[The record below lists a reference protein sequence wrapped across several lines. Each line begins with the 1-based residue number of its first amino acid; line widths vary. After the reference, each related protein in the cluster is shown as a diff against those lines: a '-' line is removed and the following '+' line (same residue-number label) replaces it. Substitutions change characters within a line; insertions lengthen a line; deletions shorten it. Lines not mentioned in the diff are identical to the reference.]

1 MITGDGQC
9 LAAFV
14 FGTTVGVLVQRSRWC
29 NTAALR
35 DAMLF
40 KSYRNTKALLVA
52 MMILTVGFTAM
63 ISFGNGNPMRF
74 DVGINQFIGLF
85 LFGIGMV
92 FAGACTV
99 SSWVKTGEGNIGA
112 LWALLFLI
120 VGLFLSSLIWSF
132 TFWPLAGQ
140 TMTGGPNAAGLQFG
154 WADALTLQRDTGVPA
169 IVFGI
174 IQAAA
179 FYALYRRILKRERAT
194 LQGEGDTA
202 FAAGPKPATPAVPA
216 LAIVATEEA
225 VGVLSPLPPL
235 GE

>member
-1 MITGDGQC
+1 MITTDGQC
-9 LAAFV
+9 LAAFI

-29 NTAALR
+29 NTSALR

-52 MMILTVGFTAM
+52 MIILTIGFTLM

-120 VGLFLSSLIWSF
+120 VGLFLSSLMWSF
-132 TFWPLAGQ
+132 SFWPLAGQ
-140 TMTGGPNAAGLQFG
+140 TMTGQPNATGLQFG
-154 WADALTLQRDTGVPA
+154 WADALTLQRDSGVPA
-169 IVFGI
+169 IFFGL
-174 IQAAA
+174 IQAGA
-179 FYALYRRILKRERAT
+179 FAGLYWLILRRERAT
-194 LQGEGDTA
+194 LDAERK
-202 FAAGPKPATPAVPA
+202 AAGHAHESVAVPQG
-216 LAIVATEEA
+216 LASKPTP
-225 VGVLSPLPPL
+225 SPVVPT
-235 GE
+235 

>member
-1 MITGDGQC
+1 MITVYGQC

-40 KSYRNTKALLVA
+40 KSYRNTKALLIA

-63 ISFGNGNPMRF
+63 ISIGNGNPMRF

-120 VGLFLSSLIWSF
+120 VGLFVSSLVWSF
-132 TFWPLAGQ
+132 SFWPLAGPS
-140 TMTGGPNAAGLQFG
+140 MTGQANAAALQLGF
-154 WADALTLQRDTGVPA
+154 ADALTLQRDTGVPA
-169 IVFGI
+169 IVFGV
-174 IQAAA
+174 IQAG
-179 FYALYRRILKRERAT
+179 ALYTLYRLILRRERAA
-194 LQGEGDTA
+194 LVPQGQETPTSIER
-202 FAAGPKPATPAVPA
+202 AASPA
-216 LAIVATEEA
+216 LGCAATMA
-225 VGVLSPLPPL
+225 KPVSSTRDTLSTL

>member
-1 MITGDGQC
+1 MITTDGQC
-9 LAAFV
+9 VAAFI

-52 MMILTVGFTAM
+52 MIILTIGFTTM
-63 ISFGNGNPMRF
+63 MTFGNGNPMRF

-120 VGLFLSSLIWSF
+120 VGLFFSSLMWSF

-140 TMTGGPNAAGLQFG
+140 TMTGQPSAAGLQFG
-154 WADALTLQRDTGVPA
+154 WADALTLQRDTGIPA
-169 IVFGI
+169 VVFGL

-179 FYALYRRILKRERAT
+179 LFGLYRLILRRERAT
-194 LQGEGDTA
+194 LEAERKAGASTSQSTTATQG
-202 FAAGPKPATPAVPA
+202 AASKPAPSPVVP
-216 LAIVATEEA
+216 T
-225 VGVLSPLPPL
+225 
-235 GE
+235 